1 MRTQTAVLFEQP
13 GTWEVVDLDLEAPR
27 QGELLV
33 RMAAAGLCHSDD
45 HMTSGDL
52 VLPPGALPIAGG
64 HEAAGVVEEV
74 GPHTPG
80 WSAGDR
86 VVMSFLPACGMCR
99 WCASGMQNLCDNGA
113 LVLAGIRPDGTRRFS
128 LDGAPVGQ
136 AAGVAAFSRYST
148 VSVQS
153 AVKIPD
159 DVPLEVAALLGCG
172 VPTGWGSAV
181 RSAGVRPGDV
191 VMVMGVGGIGM
202 NAVQGAAHAG
212 ASVVIAVDPV
222 AAKRE
227 VAGSFG
233 ATHTAA
239 TMEEA
244 TQIARGFTNG
254 QGADSCVVC
263 VGVVTGEQIA
273 QAVEAIRK
281 AGTVVLTGLPRAADD
296 HSLPVSTR
304 HLTLFQKRIQG
315 SLFGESNFSRDIPG
329 LLRMY
334 RHGQLKLDELIT
346 NRYTLETLN
355 EGFADMRA
363 GRNIRGVVVYD

>member
-1 MRTQTAVLFEQP
+1 MRTQAAVLFEQP
-13 GTWEVVDLDLEAPR
+13 GKWEVVDLDLEPPR
-27 QGELLV
+27 QGKLLV
-33 RMAAAGLCHSDD
+33 EMAAAGLCHSDD
-45 HMTSGDL
+45 HMATGDL
-52 VLPPGALPIAGG
+52 VLPPGALPMAGG
-64 HEAAGVVEEV
+64 HEAAGVVQEV

-80 WSAGDR
+80 WSVGDR

-99 WCASGMQNLCDNGA
+99 WCASGRQNLCDNGA
-113 LVLAGIRPDGTRRFS
+113 LVLAGVRPDGTRRLS

-136 AAGVAAFSRYST
+136 AAGVAAFSRHST

-181 RSAGVRPGDV
+181 RSADVRPGDV
-191 VMVMGVGGIGM
+191 VIVMGVGGIGM

-212 ASVVIAVDPV
+212 ASVVIATDPV
-222 AAKRE
+222 DAKRE

-233 ATHTAA
+233 ATHGAA

-244 TQIARGFTNG
+244 TAIARGYTNG

-263 VGVVTGEQIA
+263 VGIVTGEQVA
-273 QAVEAIRK
+273 QAVDSIRK

-315 SLFGESNFSRDIPG
+315 SLFGESNFSRDIPA
-329 LLRMY
+329 LLQMY
-334 RHGQLKLDELIT
+334 RQGHLKLDELIT
-346 NRYTLETLN
+346 ARYTLDTLDQ
-355 EGFADMRA
+355 GFADMRA
-363 GRNIRGVVVYD
+363 GRNIRGVVVHG